1 MASAVDIQQVAGEL
15 YGLTPADFVGGR
27 NERAQQAKAAG
38 DAESAAAI
46 RALRRPS
53 VSAWLA
59 NMLVR
64 ENAGEIAELLA
75 LGASL
80 RDAQHRLA
88 GDELRRLTRERRALI
103 DSLVARAR
111 VLAARHDQRVSDP
124 VGRELEGTLQAAL
137 TDEMVADMLAAG
149 CLSSAL
155 QADFSAGLTPGAAQA
170 FQPKPRSVQPQE
182 LDGDDEPRSAPSQD
196 ETRARKQLQQAQE
209 ALEEADAAVAESA
222 NVAKEAEQQ
231 AKAGD
236 NRIQKLTSDLEQAR
250 RDAAAAHRR
259 SVEARKAQ
267 ERTKRAAERARFRL
281 ARAEAEMTEGT
292 AAE

>member
-1 MASAVDIQQVAGEL
+1 MTGAADVQQVAGEL

-80 RDAQHRLA
+80 RDAQQRLA

-111 VLAARHDQRVSDP
+111 VLAARHDQRVSEP
-124 VGRELEGTLQAAL
+124 VSRELEGTLQAAL
-137 TDEMVADMLAAG
+137 TDELVADMLAAG

-182 LDGDDEPRSAPSQD
+182 LDDDEPKPAPSKD
-196 ETRARKQLQQAQE
+196 EARARKQLQQAQD
-209 ALEEADAAVAESA
+209 ALAEADAAVAESA
-222 NVAKEAEQQ
+222 KAAKEAELS

-236 NRIQKLTSDLEQAR
+236 ARIQKLTSDLEQAR
-250 RDAAAAHRR
+250 RDASAAHRR
-259 SVEARKAQ
+259 AVEARKAQ

-281 ARAEAEMTEGT
+281 ARAEAEV
-292 AAE
+292 AE